1 VPADAWSF
9 YLAWSKRLPRR
20 GGSDLAAA
28 VQSKNAPSLGTGSLV
43 TGMVSRNTASWH
55 GLEVF
60 AKSSR
65 IAFALACAGWLA
77 ISGRQAYAAAK
88 PFFDLKYEVDP
99 ALRVC
104 PEAVEFRAM
113 VAERL
118 KYDPYQ
124 GGSALV
130 VEVRARPSE
139 AGLDGSVRW
148 SSPAESGL
156 SERHFSPR
164 SQDCHELMAT
174 IAFVV
179 AVQLELMATDS
190 GPEVAPKSTEGG
202 AGKGPDIVGS
212 PAVTPAEVPSG
223 AQTPADTSEPESASA
238 AVAPSSKG
246 SFWTGAGPTVG
257 LGLAPA
263 ASVQG
268 RLFLAAEFTR
278 VALEIGAEA
287 SLPTTTYQD
296 HGGGFRY
303 QLTLGTLVACARH
316 GSMEVCG
323 LGKLGRLGV
332 RGVAVDRPASATGF
346 VAQVGPRVA
355 YSLALGDH
363 LALQAH
369 VDALLLLT
377 PWTVDVN
384 HVPMWTMPR
393 FAGVAGIDVAVRF
406 R

>member
-1 VPADAWSF
+1 
-9 YLAWSKRLPRR
+9 
-20 GGSDLAAA
+20 
-28 VQSKNAPSLGTGSLV
+28 
-43 TGMVSRNTASWH
+43 M
-55 GLEVF
+55 
-60 AKSSR
+60 SSR
-65 IAFALACAGWLA
+65 KPRLLSSRHPTPDSRWWSPALFRERWLHAMTPRIVLALACASWLA
-77 ISGRQAYAAAK
+77 ISGTRAYAGAK
-88 PFFDLKYEVDP
+88 PLVDLKYDVDP
-99 ALRVC
+99 ALRAC
-104 PEAVEFRAM
+104 PDVVEFRSM

-118 KYDPYQ
+118 KYDPYRE
-124 GGSALV
+124 GSAFV

-139 AGLDGSVRW
+139 QGLDGSVRW
-148 SSPAESGL
+148 SSPDEAGL
-156 SERHFSPR
+156 SERHFSPK

-179 AVQLELMATDS
+179 AVQLELMATES
-190 GPEVAPKSTEGG
+190 APEVAPKSTEGG
-202 AGKGPDIVGS
+202 AGKAPDSATTAAELPPATSV
-212 PAVTPAEVPSG
+212 PAVAT
-223 AQTPADTSEPESASA
+223 EPESVPAAANPSNWSA
-238 AVAPSSKG
+238 LA
-246 SFWTGAGPTVG
+246 GAGPTVG

-263 ASVQG
+263 TALQG

-303 QLTLGTLVACARH
+303 QLTLGTLAACARH
-316 GSMEVCG
+316 RSIEGCG
-323 LGKLGRLGV
+323 LGKLGRSAV
-332 RGVAVDRPASATGF
+332 RGVAVDKPASAAGF
-346 VAQVGPRVA
+346 VAQVGPRVS

-363 LALQAH
+363 LVLLAH

-393 FAGVAGIDVAVRF
+393 FAGVAGIDLAARF